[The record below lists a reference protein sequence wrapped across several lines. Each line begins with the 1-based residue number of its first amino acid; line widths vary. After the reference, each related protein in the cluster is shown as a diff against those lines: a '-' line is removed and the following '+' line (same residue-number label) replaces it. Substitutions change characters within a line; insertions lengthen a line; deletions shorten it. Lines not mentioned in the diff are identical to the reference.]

1 VSRPLAVTSADTV
14 TITADRLDDLLQRAF
29 RAAGLD
35 DGDARTVSEV
45 LLDANLRGVDSH
57 GLERAPIYLRRVH
70 SGLAGGSGRV
80 ITRTDAGA
88 MVWQHA
94 SNALGP
100 VAALPATDLAI
111 ERAGLHGIAL
121 VSVSGSSH
129 FGHAGFYAQRGAA
142 RGLLAIVASNA
153 PASMAP
159 HGAATAF
166 LGANPIAIGAPLG
179 RYGEF
184 VVDLSTSVIA
194 RGRIRRS
201 RNVGGTIPE
210 GCAIDAD
217 GRPTTDPAA
226 ALQGSV
232 LPMGGPKGSGLALG
246 ISLLTA
252 FLADADFDDEL
263 DSMYTDSERPAN
275 IGHVFIMIDPG
286 RLTDAASATARAEA
300 MIDRLH
306 ALVPAESFD
315 HVRAAGEERERC
327 ARERRRT
334 GIPIAVGELAAFAS
348 ACGDCGAA
356 DVAAEAAALAPVR

>member
-1 VSRPLAVTSADTV
+1 
-14 TITADRLDDLLQRAF
+14 
-29 RAAGLD
+29 
-35 DGDARTVSEV
+35 
-45 LLDANLRGVDSH
+45 
-57 GLERAPIYLRRVH
+57 
-70 SGLAGGSGRV
+70 
-80 ITRTDAGA
+80 
-88 MVWQHA
+88 M
-94 SNALGP
+94 
-100 VAALPATDLAI
+100 PATDLAI

-179 RYGEF
+179 AHGEF

-201 RNVGGTIPE
+201 RNLGGSIPD
-210 GCAIDAD
+210 GCAIDSA
-217 GRPTTDPAA
+217 GLPTTDPVA
-226 ALQGSV
+226 ALAGSV

-252 FLADADFDDEL
+252 FLTDADFDDEL
-263 DSMYTDSERPAN
+263 DSMYTESERPTN
-275 IGHVFIMIDPG
+275 IGHIFIMIDPG
-286 RLTDAASATARAEA
+286 RLTDAAAATARAEA

-306 ALVPAESFD
+306 ALVPAEGFEE
-315 HVRAAGEERERC
+315 VRAAGEERTRC
-327 ARERRRT
+327 ARERRCS
-334 GIPIAVGELAAFAS
+334 GIPIAVEELAAFAT
-348 ACGDCGAA
+348 ACSDCGVA
-356 DVAAEAAALAPVR
+356 DVAAAAGRPRRRRCRLAQDHSTRLAKTRRRTGMQTRVAPAGSATW